1 VKKMQIDILIAIL
14 ILLLGFPVG
23 NFLAKMTREE
33 LKDGKVWFKL
43 IMLTCVI
50 GTIASLV
57 IRNDV
62 LLFGFLFIMIVTS
75 RSLLKKIKDNL

>member
-1 VKKMQIDILIAIL
+1 MQINILIAIL

>member
-1 VKKMQIDILIAIL
+1 MQIDILIAIL

-23 NFLAKMTREE
+23 NFLAKITREE

>member
-1 VKKMQIDILIAIL
+1 MQIDILIAIL